1 MKWQVVLLL
10 LVTVV
15 GIAVVVYFAT
25 RRPAPERD
33 EDENGMMDNDA
44 ADQIEGWG
52 NLLTG
57 GAAGVA
63 RLVS

>member
-25 RRPAPERD
+25 RRPAPTVD
-33 EDENGMMDNDA
+33 ADENGMMDNDV
-44 ADQIEGWG
+44 ADQITGWG
-52 NLLTG
+52 NLVTG
-57 GAAGVA
+57 GAAGIA
-63 RLVS
+63 RLAT